1 MSSEKENKFLVQ
13 GFRFADEVEAENA
26 QSEVKKIAY
35 IEERMDYKNLK
46 MVYNFYNNCI
56 ENNIFSTP
64 IGYAYLEKT
73 RNFII
78 SSGYQSDIQA
88 IPVVSNN
95 HVIKREAKNDKKII
109 KKLEEEKKRVSGQIR
124 MSILINIVL
133 LLLVIG
139 MFLIA
144 NTSSNPNILNYEK
157 ALVDKYASWDEE
169 LSVREEIVREKEL
182 ELSISG
188 DE

>member
-1 MSSEKENKFLVQ
+1 MSIEMESNYLVQ
-13 GFRFADEVEAENA
+13 GYRFVDEAEAENA
-26 QSEVKKIAY
+26 KSEVKKIAY
-35 IEERMDYKNLK
+35 IEEHMDYKNLK

-56 ENNIFSTP
+56 ENNIFTTP

-73 RNFII
+73 REFII
-78 SSGYQSDIQA
+78 SSGYQMDVQA
-88 IPVVSNN
+88 IPVASNN
-95 HVIKREAKNDKKII
+95 QMAKRGLKNDKKRIE
-109 KKLEEEKKRVSGQIR
+109 KLEEEKKRTSSQMR
-124 MSILINIVL
+124 MSVLINIVL

-169 LSVREEIVREKEL
+169 LSIREDIIREKEL
-182 ELSISG
+182 ELSILN
-188 DE
+188 EE

>member
-1 MSSEKENKFLVQ
+1 MSIEMESNYLVQ
-13 GFRFADEVEAENA
+13 GYRFVDEAEAENA
-26 QSEVKKIAY
+26 KSEVKKIAY
-35 IEERMDYKNLK
+35 IEEHMDYKNLK

-73 RNFII
+73 REFIV
-78 SSGYQSDIQA
+78 SSGYQTDVQA

-95 HVIKREAKNDKKII
+95 HTSKRDIKNDKKRI
-109 KKLEEEKKRVSGQIR
+109 KKLEDEKRRISSHMR
-124 MSILINIVL
+124 MSVLINIVL
-133 LLLVIG
+133 ILLVVG

-144 NTSSNPNILNYEK
+144 NTSNNPNILNYEK

-169 LSVREEIVREKEL
+169 LSVREEIIREKEL
-182 ELSISG
+182 ELSIL
-188 DE
+188 DEE